1 MRINYYLI
9 ILCCFFVTSCDDDG
23 TVFTG
28 NNEETE
34 EYNNNL
40 SGDGCSEST
49 LCYALDDLYYDFNNS
64 NAISQDYF
72 KYNLIDIVTNSYADA
87 PENLLSLNSFNSTY
101 FTFI

>member
-23 TVFTG
+23 TLFTG

-49 LCYALDDLYYDFNNS
+49 LCYALDDLYYSVKCEQQLLNGR
-64 NAISQDYF
+64 ISVFYSQ
-72 KYNLIDIVTNSYADA
+72 LTGSQ
-87 PENLLSLNSFNSTY
+87 
-101 FTFI
+101 